1 MFKYKVVISSVNQL
15 TFFCLMRTLV
25 VNSLRGFVS
34 ALYLE
39 VQVLNL
45 KQIRGRQ
52 IWPFLLVFTL
62 TW

>member
-34 ALYLE
+34 VLYLE